1 MTWQGIMEW
10 GQIAAGLTWAWSL
23 CPAPVRVARDWNHFD
38 PFKDYSPSPPICHHL
53 TSSRLYLAPS
63 NFLNDDWDAQRIVQC
78 LIYLVRRV
86 NVCDT
91 NLDSIYS
98 LGSMYLPNT
107 RIHYL
112 LSMFSPRDKLSL
124 LDLGCFQK
132 LLSGDI
138 FCRLNTNEWN
148 VRGEQTL
155 QGSELWESELL
166 EDIYSQTLYQL
177 PSPRR

>member
-1 MTWQGIMEW
+1 MTRNNGMRTNCCWTDLSLVSGLSAQLQSEW
-10 GQIAAGLTWAWSL
+10 PEIGTILTHL
-23 CPAPVRVARDWNHFD
+23 KITPP
-38 PFKDYSPSPPICHHL
+38 PPICHHL